1 MKKII
6 IFIIIVFHFSLLQAQ
21 SGYYEKR
28 YLRNEDFVY
37 QPNIRTVLLYKMGFE
52 MSEPIIELNSD
63 DKLVLSFDDLSEDY
77 VRYEYTVIHCDAD
90 WNNSDLMP
98 NEYLET
104 FTDDYINDFEYSINT
119 MQDYVHYSLTL
130 PNDVI
135 RMKLSGNYLLKV
147 YPAGRPDAPSLTRR
161 FFVVDHAI
169 RVDATV
175 KQPYNV
181 SERNYRHELRF
192 SINLL
197 GLRIDDPQNEIKMTI
212 RQNGRWDNAIT
223 NLKPWEMRDGQLWFK
238 EVGGYVFDAGND
250 FRYFDIKS
258 LKYNSMR
265 INAIEYDHIGGY
277 QVFLHNDEVRKKYLY
292 SRIQESINGRFLI
305 KTEDFPNSDLQ
316 AEYVTVNFFLPYPNP
331 LVEGKIYLMGGLTQ
345 WQFLKVTSISFYQI
359 IHKLEMLLLSKVA
372 FMKPTMN
379 IPFMYIIAQRAPVM
393 INL

>member
-147 YPAGRPDAPSLTRR
+147 YPAGRLMPP
-161 FFVVDHAI
+161 
-169 RVDATV
+169 
-175 KQPYNV
+175 
-181 SERNYRHELRF
+181 
-192 SINLL
+192 LL
-197 GLRIDDPQNEIKMTI
+197 
-212 RQNGRWDNAIT
+212 
-223 NLKPWEMRDGQLWFK
+223 
-238 EVGGYVFDAGND
+238 
-250 FRYFDIKS
+250 
-258 LKYNSMR
+258 
-265 INAIEYDHIGGY
+265 
-277 QVFLHNDEVRKKYLY
+277 
-292 SRIQESINGRFLI
+292 
-305 KTEDFPNSDLQ
+305 
-316 AEYVTVNFFLPYPNP
+316 
-331 LVEGKIYLMGGLTQ
+331 
-345 WQFLKVTSISFYQI
+345 
-359 IHKLEMLLLSKVA
+359 
-372 FMKPTMN
+372 
-379 IPFMYIIAQRAPVM
+379 
-393 INL
+393 

>member
-265 INAIEYDHIGGY
+265 INAIEYDHIGSY
-277 QVFLHNDEVRKKYLY
+277 QVFLHNDKVRKKYLY
-292 SRIQESINGRFLI
+292 SRIQESINGRFLYERVWI
-305 KTEDFPNSDLQ
+305 
-316 AEYVTVNFFLPYPNP
+316 
-331 LVEGKIYLMGGLTQ
+331 
-345 WQFLKVTSISFYQI
+345 
-359 IHKLEMLLLSKVA
+359 
-372 FMKPTMN
+372 
-379 IPFMYIIAQRAPVM
+379 
-393 INL
+393 